1 MVGFRIPQQHQ
12 GIGCFIVLV
21 PAVGGERA
29 APSYVGRD
37 PVTFDALAFMGGEVL
52 RITLHQQPGL
62 FRGPHVGQDLYLQH
76 CRIGVVR
83 LAREPCLHLL
93 QGFGKSPVIAERGD
107 CRPCAVGSRTQ
118 ERWRWGMWCAPAEA
132 ATLRPYGRSIQM
144 SWARHYRGQR
154 DSDPGSVNA
163 ACPSRADLNARV
175 SFPFRMP
182 CGPDDCSRP
191 FGTLT

>member
-93 QGFGKSPVIAERGD
+93 QGFGKSPVFAERGD
-107 CRPCAVGSRTQ
+107 CRPCAVVG
-118 ERWRWGMWCAPAEA
+118 
-132 ATLRPYGRSIQM
+132 
-144 SWARHYRGQR
+144 
-154 DSDPGSVNA
+154 
-163 ACPSRADLNARV
+163 
-175 SFPFRMP
+175 
-182 CGPDDCSRP
+182 DCSASLGRMQGEGAGGEQQRGRQQDA
-191 FGTLT
+191 GTVEVGHVVRASGGGDA